1 MNNTKTTSKHH
12 TKKKKVK
19 KVKKKIEEAP
29 PPDLTSENAKIEM
42 IQALLLKTDLNEEEL
57 NEAYDVFYSKYPEG
71 ELNEDQFLRESKV
84 RSQTVESWQYLYIQA
99 GVMAQSLF
107 RVFDEDHSGKLT
119 FYEFVQ
125 ANNVRNLDT
134 PEDKLGWMFDA
145 FDADGGG
152 TVDADEINDIVVG
165 LFRLGGI
172 EEDQDLLAACVFDV
186 LEAVDQEGDGEISKD
201 EFVKNAMKCKFI
213 FNMLKSKNK

>member
-1 MNNTKTTSKHH
+1 
-12 TKKKKVK
+12 
-19 KVKKKIEEAP
+19 
-29 PPDLTSENAKIEM
+29 
-42 IQALLLKTDLNEEEL
+42 
-57 NEAYDVFYSKYPEG
+57 
-71 ELNEDQFLRESKV
+71 
-84 RSQTVESWQYLYIQA
+84 
-99 GVMAQSLF
+99 MAQSLF

-125 ANNVRNLDT
+125 ANNVKNLET

-152 TVDADEINDIVVG
+152 TVDTEEITDIVVG

-186 LEAVDQEGDGEISKD
+186 LEAVDSEGDGEISKD
-201 EFVKNAMKCKFI
+201 EFVLNAMKCKFI
-213 FNMLKSKNK
+213 FNMLKVKTK